1 MIQELTITNY
11 ALIEK
16 VRVEF
21 APGLNVLTGET
32 GAGKSILIGAL
43 GLLLGNKADT
53 EVIRAG
59 AEEAQVSGVL
69 SVEPSEEVDEWLQ
82 NNDVPWPSDEPLV
95 LRRSIRPQK
104 RGGCSIAGQPVTRAQ
119 LEELTNFLVDL
130 HGQHEHQSLFTAD
143 QHRRLLDR
151 FAGLEAELKE
161 FAAEFQSLS
170 QAKKQLEEL
179 LTGEADREQELYR
192 LSQVVQEIERAALT
206 NPDEE
211 DELKAERGRLEQF
224 GKLSGALETLEQA
237 LTEGRSSAVAQLKNA
252 RHALGAVVAVDE
264 RWSGEEARLENALIE
279 VEDVAQTLHRYRL
292 GLSFSPDRLEEVNDR
307 LAVLHGLD
315 KRYGPGFDA
324 VRKTL
329 AEARER
335 KTRLENYSSERE
347 KAEAQVTAMEQ
358 DLIQSAVKLS
368 ERRQEAARR
377 LEAGVKA
384 ALSDLGMRGAVF
396 KIGFQRRMAESGK
409 PVCTPYGLD
418 QIEFLLAANVG
429 EAPKLLRETASGGEL
444 SRVMLAL
451 KSILS
456 EADKIPI
463 LIFDEIDTGIGG
475 EIGLALGKYMKR
487 LSRTKQ
493 VLCITHLASI
503 ASFADH
509 HLRVEKATDAGR
521 TTTVVSAVTGE
532 DRVREVAR
540 MLSGSAITEASLQHA
555 QELIGRHSVQ
565 G

>member
-43 GLLLGNKADT
+43 GLLLGNRADT
-53 EVIRAG
+53 EVIRTG
-59 AEEAQVSGVL
+59 AEEAQVSGVFEL
-69 SVEPSEEVDEWLQ
+69 EPSEETAEWCSA
-82 NNDVPWPSDEPLV
+82 NDLSWPVEEPL
-95 LRRSIRPQK
+95 LIRRSIRPQK
-104 RGGCSIAGQPVTRAQ
+104 RGGCSVAGQPVTRAQ
-119 LEELTNFLVDL
+119 LEELTGFLVDL
-130 HGQHEHQSLFTAD
+130 HGQHEHQSLFTSD

-151 FAGLEAELKE
+151 YAGLEADLKA
-161 FAAEFQSLS
+161 FASEFQTLS
-170 QAKKQLEEL
+170 QAKKAWEDLVS
-179 LTGEADREQELYR
+179 GEADREQELFR
-192 LSQVVQEIERAALT
+192 LTQVVQEIEKAGLRD
-206 NPDEE
+206 PEE
-211 DELKAERGRLEQF
+211 EEILRAERSRLEQF
-224 GKLSGALETLEQA
+224 GKLSGALESLEAA
-237 LTEGRSSAVAQLKNA
+237 LTDGRSSAVAQLKNA
-252 RHALGAVVAVDE
+252 RQALGAIVLVDDQ
-264 RWSGEEARLENALIE
+264 WASEETRLENALIE
-279 VEDVAQTLHRYRL
+279 VEDIAQTLHRYKL
-292 GLSFSPDRLEEVNDR
+292 GLSFSPERLEDVNER

-315 KRYGPGFDA
+315 KRYGPGFEA
-324 VRKTL
+324 VLATL
-329 AEARER
+329 SQAKE
-335 KTRLENYSSERE
+335 KKNLLENYTSERE
-347 KAEAQVTAMEQ
+347 KAESRVNALEQ
-358 DLIQSAVKLS
+358 DLIQSALKLS
-368 ERRQEAARR
+368 ERRQEAAKR
-377 LEAGVKA
+377 LEAGVKT
-384 ALSDLGMRGAVF
+384 ALADLGMRGAVF

-409 PVCTPYGLD
+409 PVCTPFGLD

-429 EAPKLLRETASGGEL
+429 ESPKLLRETASGGEL

-509 HLRVEKATDAGR
+509 HLRVEKASEGGR
-521 TTTVVSAVTGE
+521 TTTAVSVVTGE
-532 DRVREVAR
+532 ERVREVAR
-540 MLSGSAITEASLQHA
+540 MLSGATITEASLQHA
-555 QELIGRHSVQ
+555 QELIGRHGVQ

>member
-1 MIQELTITNY
+1 VIQELTITNY

-43 GLLLGNKADT
+43 GLLLGNRADT
-53 EVIRAG
+53 EVIRTG
-59 AEEAQVSGVL
+59 TEEALVAGVFA
-69 SVEPSEEVDEWLQ
+69 VDPSEDVLEWMHA
-82 NNDVPWPSDEPLV
+82 NDLNWPDEPLL

-104 RGGCSIAGQPVTRAQ
+104 RGGCSLDGYPVTRGQ
-119 LEELTNFLVDL
+119 LDELTSFLVDL

-151 FAGLEAELKE
+151 YAGLESELKV
-161 FAAEFQSLS
+161 FGVEFQTLS
-170 QAKKQLEEL
+170 QAKKQLEDL
-179 LTGEADREQELYR
+179 VSGEADREQELFR
-192 LSQVVQEIERAALT
+192 LGQVVQEIERGALRD
-206 NPDEE
+206 PEEE
-211 DELKAERGRLEQF
+211 DTLKAERNRLEQF
-224 GKLSGALETLEQA
+224 GRLSGALETLEQA
-237 LTEGRSSAVAQLKNA
+237 LTDGRSSAVAQLKNA
-252 RHALGAVVAVDE
+252 RQALGAVVLVDD
-264 RWSGEEARLENALIE
+264 RWASEESRLENALIE
-279 VEDVAQTLHRYRL
+279 VEDIAQTLHRYKL
-292 GLSFSPDRLEEVNDR
+292 GLSFSPDRLEEVNER

-324 VRKTL
+324 VLATL
-329 AEARER
+329 AEARD
-335 KTRLENYSSERE
+335 KKALLENYSSERE
-347 KAEAQVTAMEQ
+347 KAERRVNLLEQ
-358 DLIQSAVKLS
+358 ELIQAALRLS
-368 ERRQEAARR
+368 EKRQEAARR
-377 LEAGVKA
+377 LEVGVKE
-384 ALSDLGMRGAVF
+384 ALADLGMRGALF
-396 KIGFQRRMAESGK
+396 KIGFQRRIGESGK
-409 PVCTPYGLD
+409 PVCTPFGLD
-418 QIEFLLAANVG
+418 QVEFLLAANQG

-503 ASFADH
+503 ASFADR
-509 HLRVEKATDAGR
+509 HLRVEKVIEGGR
-521 TTTVVSAVTGE
+521 TTTAVSVVEGE
-532 DRVREVAR
+532 ARVREVAR
-540 MLSGSAITEASLQHA
+540 MLSGSTVTETSLQHA
-555 QELIGRHSVQ
+555 QELIGRHGAQ

>member
-16 VRVEF
+16 VRVGF
-21 APGLNVLTGET
+21 APGFNVLTGET

-43 GLLLGNKADT
+43 GLLLGAKADA
-53 EVIRAG
+53 EVIRTG
-59 AEEAQVSGVL
+59 ADEAQVSGLVACDA
-69 SVEPSEEVDEWLQ
+69 PEEASEWLAA
-82 NNDVPWPSDEPLV
+82 NELAWPSDEPLL
-95 LRRSIRPQK
+95 LRRTVRPQK
-104 RGGCSIAGQPVTRAQ
+104 RGGCSVNGQPVTRSQ
-119 LEELTNFLVDL
+119 LEELTGFLVDL

-151 FAGLEAELKE
+151 FAGLEADLKA
-161 FAAEFQSLS
+161 FGAEFQILA
-170 QAKKQLEEL
+170 QAKRDWEEL
-179 LTGEADREQELYR
+179 VTGEADRDQELFR
-192 LSQVVQEIERAALT
+192 LGQVIQEIERAALKD
-206 NPDEE
+206 PEEE
-211 DELKAERGRLEQF
+211 DGLKTERSRLEQF
-224 GKLSGALETLEQA
+224 GKLSGALESLEQA
-237 LTEGRSSAVAQLKNA
+237 LTDGRSSAVAQLKNA
-252 RHALGAVVAVDE
+252 RHALGSIVLVDD
-264 RWSGEEARLENALIE
+264 RWAPEETRLENALIE
-279 VEDVAQTLHRYRL
+279 VEDIAQTLHRYKL
-292 GLSFSPDRLEEVNDR
+292 GLSFSPERLEDVNER

-324 VRKTL
+324 VLRTL
-329 AEARER
+329 EEARTKR
-335 KTRLENYSSERE
+335 AVLENYSSERE
-347 KAEAQVTAMEQ
+347 KAEARVNALEQ
-358 DLIQSAVKLS
+358 QLIQSAVRLS

-384 ALSDLGMRGAVF
+384 ALADLGMRGAGF
-396 KIGFQRRMAESGK
+396 KIGFQRRLAESGK
-409 PVCTPYGLD
+409 PVCTPYGID
-418 QIEFLLAANVG
+418 QVEFLLAANPG

-475 EIGLALGKYMKR
+475 EIGLALGKYLKR

-509 HLRVEKATDAGR
+509 HLKVEKSVEGGR
-521 TTTVVSAVTGE
+521 TSTGVSAVTGE
-532 DRVREVAR
+532 ERVREVAR
-540 MLSGSAITEASLQHA
+540 MLSGASASDASLEHA
-555 QELIGRHSVQ
+555 RELIGRHSVE